1 MGNTLQNHG
10 DMNAEVNNVSMEQQE
25 EDIRCPVRQEDAVD
39 SEGKLNYMV
48 LLSAMS
54 CGLET
59 CR

>member
-1 MGNTLQNHG
+1 
-10 DMNAEVNNVSMEQQE
+10 MNAEVNNVSMEQQE
-25 EDIRCPVRQEDAVD
+25 EDSRCPVRQEDAVD